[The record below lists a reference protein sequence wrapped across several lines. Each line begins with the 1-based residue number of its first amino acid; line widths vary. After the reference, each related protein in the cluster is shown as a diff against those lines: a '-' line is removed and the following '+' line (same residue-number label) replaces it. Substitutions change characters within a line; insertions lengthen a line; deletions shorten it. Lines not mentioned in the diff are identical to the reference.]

1 MNPLMPTAPAPRV
14 GVGVILIRDGRVLL
28 GKRRNAHGA
37 GSWQFPGGHL
47 EFGETIAACARR
59 EVREETGLKL
69 GPVQLGPYTNDV
81 FTAEGRHYVTLYAIA
96 RAPEGE
102 PEVLEPGKCS
112 CWQWFGWSRLPDPLF
127 LPIRNLLAQGFDP
140 LSWAPG
146 GRGPWYGAGRG
157 LTTAG
162 T

>member
-1 MNPLMPTAPAPRV
+1 MDPLMPTAPAPRV

-59 EVREETGLKL
+59 EVREETGLQL
-69 GPVQLGPYTNDV
+69 GPVRLGPYTNDV
-81 FTAEGRHYVTLYAIA
+81 FAAEGRHYVTLYAIA
-96 RAPEGE
+96 LAPQGE
-102 PEVLEPGKCS
+102 PEVLEPGKCA
-112 CWQWFGWSRLPDPLF
+112 CWQWFGWSRLPDPLL
-127 LPIRNLLAQGFDP
+127 LPLRNLLAQGFDP

-146 GRGPWYGAGRG
+146 GRGPRAGV
-157 LTTAG
+157 
-162 T
+162 

>member
-1 MNPLMPTAPAPRV
+1 MNPLMTTAPAPRV
-14 GVGVILIRDGRVLL
+14 GVGVILIRGGRVLL

-59 EVREETGLKL
+59 EVREETGLQL

-81 FTAEGRHYVTLYAIA
+81 FTAEGRHYVTLFAIA
-96 RAPEGE
+96 LAPQGE
-102 PEVLEPGKCS
+102 PEVLEPGKCV
-112 CWQWFGWSRLPDPLF
+112 CWQWFEWSRLPDPLF

-140 LSWAPG
+140 LSWVPG
-146 GRGPWYGAGRG
+146 RRRQGFDNRRH
-157 LTTAG
+157 LT
-162 T
+162 